1 MTKKINDAILD
12 KIKELGIIAG
22 DTPAEIAKKLDVKP
36 DAIRFVIKQINKSH
50 CNGAPAEYQKYSK
63 FVVKD
68 KFSKEDFVS
77 IIYNAK

>member
-12 KIKELGIIAG
+12 KIKELGMIAG
-22 DTPAEIAKKLDVKP
+22 DTATDIAKKLNVKP

-50 CNGAPAEYQKYSK
+50 CNGAPAEYQKYSN

-77 IIYNAK
+77 IIYNEK